1 MRIDVYDF
9 DGTIYDGD
17 STVDFTR
24 FCLRRHPGVLA
35 GLPKFLGTSL
45 LLAAGRRSLTQFKS
59 VLFGEMA
66 RRFNLETEAELFWQ
80 AEATRAKLGKWF
92 FDRPRDLPIV
102 IASASPEFELQY
114 AAKLLGVPTL
124 IGTKCDVKT
133 GALIGK
139 NCKGEEKLRR
149 IEQNIGRLKSA
160 PCIPTTL
167 SGRPAARRC
176 PGGIYCHPRRACAVS
191 GIKRRVS
198 DEENAEYER
207 LFCRRRHP
215 V

>member
-1 MRIDVYDF
+1 MVCA
-9 DGTIYDGD
+9 
-17 STVDFTR
+17 STFMILTVRFTTAIPR
-24 FCLRRHPGVLA
+24 WISRGSGLRRHPGVLA
-35 GLPKFLGTSL
+35 GLPKLLGTSL
-45 LLAAGRRSLTQFKS
+45 LLAGRQTQPDAFKS

-149 IEQNIGRLKSA
+149 IEQNIGPFEIRAMYTDDAKADGPL
-160 PCIPTTL
+160 L
-167 SGRPAARRC
+167 AAAQE
-176 PGGIYCHPRRACAVS
+176 GYIVTHGALA
-191 GIKRRVS
+191 
-198 DEENAEYER
+198 
-207 LFCRRRHP
+207 LFQG
-215 V
+215 

>member
-35 GLPKFLGTSL
+35 GLPSFWASL

-66 RRFNLETEAELFWQ
+66 RRFNLETEAELSEGRRPCQ
-80 AEATRAKLGKWF
+80 AGQMV

-124 IGTKCDVKT
+124 IGTKYDVWRAHWQELQGRGKT
-133 GALIGK
+133 
-139 NCKGEEKLRR
+139 
-149 IEQNIGRLKSA
+149 A
-160 PCIPTTL
+160 PH
-167 SGRPAARRC
+167 R
-176 PGGIYCHPRRACAVS
+176 
-191 GIKRRVS
+191 
-198 DEENAEYER
+198 AEYR
-207 LFCRRRHP
+207 P

>member
-24 FCLRRHPGVLA
+24 FGLRRHPGVLA
-35 GLPKFLGTSL
+35 GQPKLLGTSL
-45 LLAAGRRSLTQFKS
+45 LLATGRRSLTQFKS

-149 IEQNIGRLKSA
+149 IEQNIGPFEIRAMYTDDAKADGPL
-160 PCIPTTL
+160 L
-167 SGRPAARRC
+167 AAAQE
-176 PGGIYCHPRRACAVS
+176 GYIVTHGALA
-191 GIKRRVS
+191 
-198 DEENAEYER
+198 
-207 LFCRRRHP
+207 LFQG
-215 V
+215 